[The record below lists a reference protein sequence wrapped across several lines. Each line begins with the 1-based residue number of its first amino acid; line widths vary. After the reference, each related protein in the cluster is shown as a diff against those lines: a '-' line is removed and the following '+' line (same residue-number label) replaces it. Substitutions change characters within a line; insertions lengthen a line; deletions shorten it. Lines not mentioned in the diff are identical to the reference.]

1 MKFETTIQS
10 IIQRTSNVMSLRFP
24 RPEGLN
30 YTPGQFF
37 FVTLRGDGKEVSRH
51 FSFSSSPTQPQYIE
65 FTKKLS
71 DSDFSALMRTA
82 KVDNWARIDGPY
94 GTFTFEGE
102 HSKIALL
109 GGGIGIT
116 PFISICQYA
125 TDKAIDCK
133 ITLFYACRTQSDIV
147 FKNEFEEL
155 AAKNPNL
162 KIHFVLSQPTPEWK
176 GATGHINA
184 DMIKQELPDFRENMF
199 FSCGPPPM
207 VKAMQELVASLGL
220 PKEQF
225 KQEYFSGY
233 TQP

>member
-1 MKFETTIQS
+1 MKIETTIQS
-10 IIQRTSNVMSLRFP
+10 VIVRTPNVMSLRFP

-30 YTPGQFF
+30 YKPGQFF
-37 FVTLRGDGKEVSRH
+37 FITLQGEGKEVKRH
-51 FSFSSSPTQPQYIE
+51 FSFSSSPTQAEFIE

-71 DSDFSALMRTA
+71 ESDFSESLRKA
-82 KVDNWARIDGPY
+82 KTGDWARIDAPY

-102 HSKIALL
+102 NPNITLL

-116 PFISICQYA
+116 PFISMCQYA
-125 TDKAIDCK
+125 TDKALDCK
-133 ITLFYACRTQSDIV
+133 ITLFYACRTSGEIV
-147 FKNEFEEL
+147 FRREFEEL
-155 AAKNPNL
+155 ATKNHNL
-162 KIHFVLSQPTPEWK
+162 KIHFIVSQPEQDWK
-176 GATGHINA
+176 GATGRINA
-184 DMIKQELPDFRENMF
+184 EMIQKELPNFKENIF

-207 VKAMQELVASLGL
+207 VKSMQELVASLGL